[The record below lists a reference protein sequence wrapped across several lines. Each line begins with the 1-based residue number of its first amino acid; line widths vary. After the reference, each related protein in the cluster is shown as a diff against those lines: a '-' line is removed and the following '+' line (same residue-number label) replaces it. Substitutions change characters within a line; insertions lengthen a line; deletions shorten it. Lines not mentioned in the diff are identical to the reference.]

1 MYINCIYFHFK
12 TNNLLIYQSNN
23 KTMPYSLQV
32 LGGSTEVALP
42 TLLKTNV
49 VTKGDPKDSLPT
61 LKQYRGV
68 DYIIKY
74 IQSHTADVKS
84 AGDKVFSIQSGTG
97 SGKSTVIPPELYRKL
112 DAKRI
117 IVTEPKRINAI
128 NIPQEII
135 QFNEEFELGLNIGY
149 STGIIKRLPDEP
161 GIIFMT
167 TGSLLQRLINMKDL
181 EAFSYR
187 YDYILI
193 DEVHLHDVEI
203 DFLLMEIKHLLDH
216 NWKNPKCPNIILMS
230 ATLKVQKYQEYF
242 GSPHFIEV
250 TGQSFPIKEIWPDE
264 SPEKS
269 DAYIVN
275 MIEKYNKPKT
285 PNYGD
290 VLIFMPSMSSM
301 KKLKEYLDQSIKGYT
316 TVLLSGSNIASAEIV
331 PVFDRARDAKE
342 SPYIIV
348 STNVAET
355 GITFPQLKLVFDMG
369 KQLHVMFNPTFD
381 ATVIYTGAI
390 TKFSAQQRRGRV
402 GRNSEGQWFPV
413 YTKKAYDSMIDE
425 NFPAIY
431 TSDITQVMLSY
442 LCRVNDI
449 KEVETILKHMEIE
462 DSGSKVIS
470 IKNKLDLNEL
480 DLIHYPAVDT
490 IKYTFEKLYVLG
502 MVDKQFYPTV
512 TGYIAQKLNKIPIEA
527 SKMVVSGFYH
537 TMNTSNFSTIN
548 YIITIAAILSQQKSG
563 IIDKDEWLESPIAK
577 DVKWF
582 NDTIVYDDFIIQLLA
597 FEYFDAEF
605 QTLKKKDDWTLLDI
619 KTWCDEN
626 NYNFDALLQVI
637 EQRDDIMINLLQTG
651 FKIPSGY
658 VPLKDLVETKST
670 TLLDIVQI
678 IQQCEVEGF
687 RFKLYKWNAN
697 AKKYQ
702 LEYSPSKLSVDPPPG
717 IATKYVDY
725 KDHNWATNPKIPKNI
740 IQLNIV
746 YLALKGQMT
755 FTNGKTMFSVLLTD
769 IIELDDLFIP

>member
-1 MYINCIYFHFK
+1 MAYK
-12 TNNLLIYQSNN
+12 
-23 KTMPYSLQV
+23 LQI
-32 LGGSTEVALP
+32 LGGSSEDLLP

-49 VTKGDPKDSLPT
+49 VTSGDPNDSLST
-61 LKQYRGV
+61 LRQYRGV

-74 IQSHTADVKS
+74 IQDHTDDVKS
-84 AGDKVFSIQSGTG
+84 PGGKVFSIQSGTG

-135 QFNEEFELGLNIGY
+135 QFNSEFELGLNIGY
-149 STGIIKRLPDEP
+149 STGVIKRLPEEP

-167 TGSLLQRLINMKDL
+167 TGSLYQRLINMKDP
-181 EAFSYR
+181 ESFCYK

-203 DFLLMEIKHLLDH
+203 DFLLMEIKNLLDH

-230 ATLKVQKYQEYF
+230 ATLKIQKYQEYF

-250 TGQSFPIKEIWPDE
+250 SGQSFPITEIWPE
-264 SPEKS
+264 VPPENS
-269 DAYIVN
+269 DAYIVD
-275 MIEKYNKPKT
+275 MIEKHNKDV
-285 PNYGD
+285 GD
-290 VLIFMPSMSSM
+290 ILIFMPTAASM
-301 KKLKEYLDQSIKGYT
+301 KKLKEYLDGAIKKYEI
-316 TVLLSGSNIASAEIV
+316 VLLSGANISSAEIV
-331 PVFDRARDAKE
+331 PVFDRTRDAKVT
-342 SPYIIV
+342 PYIII

-355 GITFPQLKLVFDMG
+355 GITFPQLKIVFDMG

-413 YTKKAYDSMIDE
+413 YTKKVYDGMVDE

-442 LCRVNDI
+442 LCRINDI
-449 KEVETILKHMEIE
+449 MEVETILKHMELVE
-462 DSGSKVIS
+462 TGSKVIS
-470 IKNKLDLNEL
+470 TTNKLDLNVL

-502 MVDKQFYPTV
+502 LVDELFYPTV

-527 SKMVVSGFYH
+527 TKMVISGFYH
-537 TMNTSNFSTIN
+537 ASDSSHNSVIN

-563 IIDKDEWLESPIAK
+563 IIDSGEWLASPMAK
-577 DVKWF
+577 DVVWF
-582 NDTIVYDDFIIQLLA
+582 NTNIVYDDFIIQLLA
-597 FEYFDAEF
+597 FEYFEAEF
-605 QTLKKKDDWTLLDI
+605 KTIKKKEDWSLLDI
-619 KTWCDEN
+619 DAWCVEHH
-626 NYNFDALLQVI
+626 YNFNALLEVI
-637 EQRDDIMINLLQTG
+637 EQRDDIMVNLLQNG
-651 FKIPSGY
+651 FKIPPNY
-658 VPLKDLVETKST
+658 FPLRELVEDKSSS
-670 TLLDIVQI
+670 LLDIVRI

-687 RFKLYKWNAN
+687 RFKLYKWNSN

-702 LEYSPSKLSVDPPPG
+702 LSYSPSKLSVDPPPG
-717 IATKYVDY
+717 ISVDF
-725 KDHNWATNPKIPKNI
+725 KDHNWAKNPKIPKNI
-740 IQLNIV
+740 IQLNVV
-746 YLALKGQMT
+746 YIALKGRMS

>member
-1 MYINCIYFHFK
+1 M
-12 TNNLLIYQSNN
+12 
-23 KTMPYSLQV
+23 SLHLQI
-32 LGGSTEVALP
+32 LGGSSEDLLP

-49 VTKGDPKDSLPT
+49 VTRGDPKDSLPT

-74 IQSHTADVKS
+74 IQDHAANPKS
-84 AGDKVFSIQSGTG
+84 PGDKVFSIQSGTG

-135 QFNEEFELGLNIGY
+135 QFNSEFELGLNIGY

-167 TGSLLQRLINMKDL
+167 TGSLLQRLINMKDP
-181 EAFSYR
+181 ESFSYK

-203 DFLLMEIKHLLDH
+203 DFLLMEIKNLIDH

-230 ATLKVQKYQEYF
+230 ATLKIQKYQEYF

-250 TGQSFPIKEIWPDE
+250 TGQSFPIKEIWPDPA
-264 SPEKS
+264 PENS
-269 DAYIVN
+269 DSYIVN
-275 MIEKYNKPKT
+275 MIEKHNT
-285 PNYGD
+285 DIGD
-290 VLIFMPSMSSM
+290 ILIFMPDMFSM
-301 KKLKEYLDQSIKGYT
+301 KKLKEYLDKSTNKYVV
-316 TVLLSGSNIASAEIV
+316 VLLSGGNISSDEIV
-331 PVFDRARDAKE
+331 PVFDRTRDAKVK
-342 SPYIIV
+342 PYIII

-355 GITFPQLKLVFDMG
+355 GITFPHLKIVFDMG

-381 ATVIYTGAI
+381 ATIIYTGAI

-413 YTKKAYDSMIDE
+413 YTKNAYDSMVDE

-442 LCRVNDI
+442 LCRINDI
-449 KEVETILKHMEIE
+449 KDVETILKHMEIE
-462 DSGSKVIS
+462 ESGSRVIS
-470 IKNKLDLNEL
+470 IKNKLDLNNL

-490 IKYTFEKLYVLG
+490 VKYTFEKLYVLG
-502 MVDKQFYPTV
+502 MVDKLFYPTI

-527 SKMVVSGFYH
+527 TKMVISGFYH
-537 TMNTSNFSTIN
+537 TLGGPPNHSIIN
-548 YIITIAAILSQQKSG
+548 YIIIISAILSQKKGG
-563 IIDKDEWLESPIAK
+563 IVNAEEWLILPIAK
-577 DVKWF
+577 DVNWF
-582 NDTIVYDDFIIQLLA
+582 NDNIVYDDFIIQLLA
-597 FEYFDAEF
+597 FEYFEAEF
-605 QTLKKKDDWTLLDI
+605 QSLKKKDDWNLLDI
-619 KTWCDEN
+619 STWCTEN
-626 NYNFDALLQVI
+626 NYNFDALLEVI
-637 EQRDDIMINLLQTG
+637 EQRDDIIITLIQNG
-651 FKIPSGY
+651 FNIPGNY
-658 VPLKDLVETKST
+658 IPLKDLVETKST
-670 TLLDIVQI
+670 TLLNIVQI

-687 RFKLYKWNAN
+687 RFKIYKWNAN

-702 LEYSPSKLSVDPPPG
+702 LEYSPSKISVDPPPG
-717 IATKYVDY
+717 IAKKYVDF
-725 KDHNWATNPKIPKNI
+725 KDHNWAKNPKIPKNI

-746 YLALKGQMT
+746 YIAIKGQLT
-755 FTNGKTMFSVLLTD
+755 FTNGKTMYSVLRTD